1 MKRMNVNFYV
11 IIVPMLLD
19 YIIPEPKWSHVDYFL
34 SKDVGFYVNSKVIDI
49 LRSSDWSDL

>member
-1 MKRMNVNFYV
+1 MKRMNVYFYV
-11 IIVPMLLD
+11 IIVPLLLD
-19 YIIPEPKWSHVDYFL
+19 YIIPESKWSHVDYFL